1 MTFDRKRV
9 RLAVTV
15 VIVGVALPFL
25 TWGYA
30 KAIDERLVFEEL
42 PDPILLAFNAA
53 AFAALAFATMFLPR
67 AAALGGLLALVSIS
81 TQLHMGYWQSHSSTT
96 PLLFIFYLP
105 WAFVATAVGSATGYA
120 LGKVLDWAPVAGRG
134 LLAILLLAYSAL
146 NVHWANYG
154 RFNLPGE
161 IGVVES
167 TSGLAPE
174 KSVFFTTEEQLG
186 ALTSVERRT
195 CSADPDAT
203 LTLTGRG
210 GAAFVSEAGELRG
223 FVRFEE
229 VAGFDIFPVDVES
242 DGICEFADRAGGWQP
257 VGIIDFSGSYV
268 FRYGK
273 NMMSRRPEK
282 LVEIEHSPQD
292 FIPFDLG
299 SDGKLEFL
307 VPLLIVGRDE
317 THVLDATGARIRTLS
332 ENLEGSRALEGKL
345 YSPSRGEL
353 LVRDGALSV
362 VGKLPLGFGPPWWS
376 FVRWPDVSGAWHLA
390 ILDGE
395 ELRVL
400 SLEDGAERASIP
412 GVTGGEFAFLGERI
426 VIAYAENRRQFLR
439 VADREGRKLYEE
451 VLELGGALFASSND
465 SFLLSECTQ
474 ERCPTV
480 WRYRLPDLYLDAR

>member
-1 MTFDRKRV
+1 VTFDRKRI
-9 RLAVTV
+9 RLAATV
-15 VIVGVALPFL
+15 ALVGVALPLL

-30 KAIDERLVFEEL
+30 RAIDERLVFEAL
-42 PDPILLAFNAA
+42 PDPILLAFNGV
-53 AFAALAFATMFLPR
+53 AFAVLAFATLFLPR

-81 TQLHMGYWQSHSSTT
+81 IHLHMGYWQSHSSTT

-105 WAFVATAVGSATGYA
+105 WTFIATAVGVATGYA
-120 LGKVLDWAPVAGRG
+120 CGKVLGWVPVAGRG
-134 LLAILLLAYSAL
+134 LVAFLLLAYAAL
-146 NVHWANYG
+146 NAHWANYG
-154 RFNLPGE
+154 RFSLPADV
-161 IGVVES
+161 GVVDAG
-167 TSGLAPE
+167 TQGPAPE
-174 KSVFFTTEEQLG
+174 KTLFFTTEERLG
-186 ALTSVERRT
+186 ALTSIERRT
-195 CSADPDAT
+195 CGSDPEAT

-210 GAAFVSEAGELRG
+210 GAAFVTESGELRG
-223 FVRFEE
+223 FVDFEE
-229 VAGFDIFPVDVES
+229 VAGFDVFPVDVEG

-257 VGIIDFSGSYV
+257 VGLIDSGGRYV

-273 NMMSRRPEK
+273 NMTSRRPEK
-282 LVEIEHSPQD
+282 LVEIEQSPQD

-299 SDGKLEFL
+299 NDGKLEFL

-353 LVRDGALSV
+353 VVRNADLSV
-362 VGKLPLGFGPPWWS
+362 VGKLPLGIGAPWWG

-390 ILDGE
+390 ILDGR

-400 SLEDGAERASIP
+400 GLEDGSEKASIP
-412 GVTGGEFAFLGERI
+412 GVAGGTFAFLGER
-426 VIAYAENRRQFLR
+426 VVLAHAENRRQFLR
-439 VADREGRKLYEE
+439 VVDGEGRKLYEE

-465 SFLLSECTQ
+465 SFLISECTE

-480 WRYRLPDLYLDAR
+480 WRYRLP